1 VNVPIELL
9 RVWRVVIPGQP
20 AAQAR
25 PRFANGRAYRAGRSV
40 QWETAAAHLMARQ
53 WEEEHPP
60 GVRATGPL
68 MMDVTFVFQ
77 RPKRLVW
84 KRREMPRLP
93 HMSRPDLDNCCKAAA
108 DSLQASGI
116 IDDDGAICAIQARK
130 CYAAGGEAP
139 HVELTLR
146 WAVPEDRDAAESELA
161 TEQGRG

>member
-40 QWETAAAHLMARQ
+40 QWETAAAHLMAEQWRQ
-53 WEEEHPP
+53 EHPP

-68 MMDVTFVFQ
+68 VLDVTAVFR
-77 RPKRLVW
+77 RPRRMIW
-84 KRREMPRLP
+84 KRRPMPREP
-93 HMSRPDLDNCCKAAA
+93 HCSRPDLDNVIKACA
-108 DSLQASGI
+108 DAIQASGV

-130 CYAAGGEAP
+130 CYAAGDESA
-139 HVELTLR
+139 HVSIVLR
-146 WAVPEDRDAAESELA
+146 WAAPEGEDDTGSAVAGE
-161 TEQGRG
+161 TGRG